1 MIYMFINPKASFVKC
16 YAKQICNQ
24 FKTYTVTGKEDVSK
38 GRWGDVIT
46 APIIDIANLK
56 KGLRAL

>member
-1 MIYMFINPKASFVKC
+1 MFINPKGSFVKC

-24 FKTYTVTGKEDVSK
+24 FKTDIVTGKEDGSK
-38 GRWGDVIT
+38 GRWEYVIT
-46 APIIDIANLK
+46 APIINIANLK